1 MRRRTLLAA
10 AGLAAPASII
20 TGLNEALAQMPERPT
35 GSPVPLGTRIA
46 RAHAHFDAGRHT
58 QLLTALPGLLAEATG
73 LKTDRTLHP
82 GQFRTAER
90 KARMHTD
97 LARAWWQRRRSGRGG
112 PVTSRGAP
120 PTERKTIGAR
130 GERSKGGLRGRG
142 IAPLFRPLTHVST
155 DTYICSMPTRSTNP
169 LAGVVSATAA
179 GGRLVFVPSRVR
191 EFGVTLGGS
200 VMVPLWMATPLLLPM
215 LVIAVLTESGL
226 LWAIVWVG
234 LGLTALAV
242 IGLAL
247 ALMFTVSATMVRW
260 IEFRPQG
267 DAKQLV
273 IARSLRS
280 SIVAAADLRSVV
292 VVEGLR
298 LGQRKSLKVVLHTRG
313 GTVECEPGF
322 QAPMSQVGAE
332 ALLAWLTSQLGSAGA
347 AVEYRAKIDRNFACP
362 GEWWTRS
369 HLAALWHVPVGA
381 VDELAAR
388 HGVRSYQHTTR
399 AMAMHSPARTV
410 TVYDPDRA
418 YEVAEELRG
427 EHATA
432 PEAGA
437 AQEDPRP

>member
-1 MRRRTLLAA
+1 MA
-10 AGLAAPASII
+10 
-20 TGLNEALAQMPERPT
+20 
-35 GSPVPLGTRIA
+35 
-46 RAHAHFDAGRHT
+46 
-58 QLLTALPGLLAEATG
+58 
-73 LKTDRTLHP
+73 
-82 GQFRTAER
+82 
-90 KARMHTD
+90 
-97 LARAWWQRRRSGRGG
+97 
-112 PVTSRGAP
+112 
-120 PTERKTIGAR
+120 
-130 GERSKGGLRGRG
+130 
-142 IAPLFRPLTHVST
+142 
-155 DTYICSMPTRSTNP
+155 TRSTNP

-267 DAKQLV
+267 NAKQLV

-280 SIVAAADLRSVV
+280 SIVAAADLRRIV

-298 LGQRKSLKVVLHTRG
+298 LGQRKSLNVVLYTRG

-332 ALLAWLTSQLGSAGA
+332 ALLAWLTSQLGSAGV
-347 AVEYRAKIDRNFACP
+347 AVEYRAKVDRNFACP

-381 VDELAAR
+381 VDELAVR

-399 AMAMHSPARTV
+399 AMVMHSPAKTV

-427 EHATA
+427 EHTMA